1 MRKYLSKGAL
11 TGVLVAT
18 SLMATACPEAPPYGG
33 PPVATRTFMATTVTV
48 NSSNDGWNIAC
59 WEGCDEPRSLNVG
72 FRVKIGVAN
81 SASGQSVYGANPWP
95 GLVQQG
101 PAEPDGSHTFI
112 NHPQNGDQRG
122 TLTFSNIAM
131 PDLLD
136 LAQGAPVEIVGVWAW
151 KVEDDGVL
159 SVPPTALA
167 SAAATAIAS
176 VLNSTLATSTM
187 PAPEGIVGLI
197 TSALGNVGFFN
208 TVWAGITAILPGFTV
223 DDIVGSAMYV
233 GVGSSGTLASIID
246 GVTSGVAFPAVPIPV
261 VSRPPDIGGG
271 SIFSL
276 GVGTKSFTNNYTN
289 DGVDGQH
296 TMSYTFG

>member
-1 MRKYLSKGAL
+1 MRKFLSKGAL

-33 PPVATRTFMATTVTV
+33 PPVATRTFMATSATV
-48 NSSNDGWNIAC
+48 NSSNDGC
-59 WEGCDEPRSLNVG
+59 WLFCPYNDEPRSLNVG

-101 PAEPDGSHTFI
+101 PGEGESHTFI
-112 NHPQNGDQRG
+112 NHPSNGDQRG
-122 TLTFSNIAM
+122 TLTFNNIAM

-167 SAAATAIAS
+167 SAAATAIAD
-176 VLNSTLATSTM
+176 VLNATLATATM
-187 PAPEGIVGLI
+187 PTPEGIVGLI

-223 DDIVGSAMYV
+223 DDIMGSAMYV

-261 VSRPPDIGGG
+261 VNRPPDIGGG

-276 GVGTKSFTNNYTN
+276 GVGTKNFTNNYTN
-289 DGVDGQH
+289 DGVQGQH